1 MSLPNNVTAAIMQ
14 QLRLCSICSLPA
26 AEPELRREERRG
38 MVGEEE
44 VWTAQGLVAVNPV
57 PKSVLECGKTVSGA
71 GPEEDEA

>member
-1 MSLPNNVTAAIMQ
+1 
-14 QLRLCSICSLPA
+14 
-26 AEPELRREERRG
+26 